1 MKRLFTS
8 IMLLALLAGT
18 QTWAVEYDLWVAGVR
33 VTDANK
39 ADIKPSRL
47 TRGKISFNGSTL
59 YFADVKLYSPNDVCI
74 ENKLSG
80 GLTVTFQGEN
90 DLSTWGR
97 SAIYSTSQLTLNGGS
112 WDNPASLKLVC
123 HSYEDEDEDKDWAC
137 IFLDCSER
145 LNIWNLYLDV
155 YSYGKYAIRGSSG
168 AISTSCSE
176 LWVRNGN
183 ESAIQGFSSW
193 SMSDKGK
200 LAWGYTYDRTSKCV
214 RTAEGDVA
222 TDCRFFNGLYVGKA
236 MPRIDRDTMTPSPE
250 GISAGT
256 VTWTKADNTLELNGV
271 TFDAE
276 ESFVQNYNVPGL
288 NIKLTGKNTITAQ
301 KSKRAFYAEA
311 NTTFSGDGSLEAKG
325 AVGLSASKAT
335 VTICVGN
342 TVSFD
347 GEWSSYFGGDDLGGE
362 DSYSELV
369 LKRVNGWSDY
379 CFKSEDSYFSCI
391 SHCSRLVL
399 EDMDFYYGGGS
410 GTQGCYFNEQTHRVE
425 MTGGA
430 VASCTEVNIY
440 GINKRFPVYV
450 CGKQLNNCNQNG
462 GLGSPYIKKGIVKY
476 KDNTNTLELD
486 SVVMDIPNAVD
497 DVVGIKTTFEADKLV
512 IDCNGYDVK
521 LNAAANVLDLSCNT
535 TITGLSATL
544 TSTKESA
551 ISTRGGASVTIST
564 FYPFEAKGKKYGY
577 YGSGTSEEKLTL
589 NKVNDYASYSFS
601 GNEAGIYN
609 VRNIVHDGLDYTTGG
624 CYFDSGSVF
633 TNGGDY
639 AKTVGFGAIKEKL
652 PIYVCGKQL
661 NRTGDENEVI
671 YVGSKYITGGGLT
684 AICYQPSTKALFL
697 IDAVVNYATD
707 SYSNDGVIMTADGT
721 TLEIEVHGDNV
732 LSAPNAYS
740 GMWFR
745 GSDVGISGNG
755 TLNLSGKWDDLY
767 AMGGSM
773 LTIGGDVTLLATN
786 KGIGSNNK
794 AKKITVTD
802 NAVVK
807 AKQISNVE
815 ELALMNG
822 RCIVKPNGAAF
833 SASDCAIMLNG
844 SLAKDV
850 VIDRPYDLNIAGT
863 QVNAYNCGDILG
875 NGVFSY
881 DNDTKTL
888 TISGDYTSPETN
900 VSVIRSFI
908 EDLTI
913 DVASNV
919 TIVSNASNY
928 LSIFSLHKPTTITG
942 GLLTLECPSSSKE
955 TIGIYLSEGT
965 LTFDEAQVT
974 LVGDFS
980 YGITGQPSADLVIQ
994 YSDITAT
1001 AHTYGAIADWN
1012 SITLTGCDVI
1022 EPYPS
1027 QILPNGIADADGNIV
1042 GYGSKGTVIIST
1054 DPDAIDGVNASGTAV
1069 AEVYDLAGRRLDQT
1083 RSGINIVRNKDGK
1096 AVKVLRK

>member
-8 IMLLALLAGT
+8 IMLLALLAST
-18 QTWAVEYDLWVAGVR
+18 QTWAVEYDLWIGDTQ

-39 ADIKPSRL
+39 DDIRPSGL
-47 TRGKISFNGSTL
+47 TFLTSGKITFSGSVLTFTNVTL
-59 YFADVKLYSPNDVCI
+59 SSYSNQACI
-74 ENKLSG
+74 NNKLSG
-80 GLTVTFQGEN
+80 GLQVRFYGTNTLTMKTNGNVIQSDTK
-90 DLSTWGR
+90 
-97 SAIYSTSQLTLNGGS
+97 LTLNGVD
-112 WDNPASLKLVC
+112 WNTPAKVTLNC
-123 HSYEDEDEDKDWAC
+123 EADADKGYAA
-137 IFLDCSER
+137 IRQNCSDD
-145 LNIWNLYLDV
+145 LNIYNMYLTAN
-155 YSYGKYAIRGSSG
+155 STSMYAIRGTNG
-168 AISTSCSE
+168 TLYTSCAE
-176 LWVRNGN
+176 VAATAM
-183 ESAIQGFSSW
+183 ESAIQSFGNLSQY
-193 SMSDKGK
+193 DYGR
-200 LAWGYTYDRTSKCV
+200 LDNNYTYSSTFQCVLGTNGIVAEKC
-214 RTAEGDVA
+214 RLM
-222 TDCRFFNGLYVGKA
+222 NGLYIGAA
-236 MPRIDRDTMTPSPE
+236 MPRITSTNTQTISPAE
-250 GISAGT
+250 KTAGT
-256 VTWTKADNTLELNGV
+256 VTWTGTDKTLELNDV
-271 TFDAE
+271 TFSSSTGAV
-276 ESFVQNYNVPGL
+276 FVRNVGVSGL
-288 NIKLTGKNTITAQ
+288 TIKLTGVNTVTSPAN
-301 KSKRAFYAEA
+301 SAFVVRV
-311 NTTFSGDGSLEAKG
+311 NTTFVGNGSLRAYG
-325 AVGLSASKAT
+325 ARGISVPGNAT
-335 VTICVGN
+335 VTINVNN
-342 TVSFD
+342 TVRFE
-347 GEWSSYFGGDDLGGE
+347 GEFYGYSGNASSPSNPDCD
-362 DSYSELV
+362 LV
-369 LKRVNGWSDY
+369 LKKAGAQSDY
-379 CFKSEDSYFSCI
+379 YFKGGNASINDC
-391 SHCSRLVL
+391 SHLLLS
-399 EDMDFYYGGGS
+399 DMDFYYNS
-410 GTQGCYFNEQTHRVE
+410 SYGTPGCYFDENTHNVKQ
-425 MTGGA
+425 TGGE
-430 VASCTEVNIY
+430 VVKGSDVNIY
-440 GINKRFPVYV
+440 RVNEWYPVYV

-476 KDNTNTLELD
+476 IDSTNTLELD

-551 ISTRGGASVTIST
+551 ISTRGGACVTIST

-577 YGSGTSEEKLTL
+577 YGTGTSEEKLTL
-589 NKVNDYASYSFS
+589 NKENDYASYSFS

-697 IDAVVNYATD
+697 IDAVVDYATD

-850 VIDRPYDLNIAGT
+850 VIEGEYNLYIAGKR
-863 QVNAYNCGDILG
+863 VHSGNCNDILG

-888 TISGDYTSPETN
+888 TISGDYTSPETS

-980 YGITGQPSADLVIQ
+980 YGITGQPTADLVIQ

-1069 AEVYDLAGRRLDQT
+1069 AEVYDLEGRRLDQT